1 MIRMPGRTILFAA
14 SLLAG
19 LSGCAG
25 RTYYADLPEPH
36 PPVAQVQSTS
46 SQGSS
51 YTVQRGDSLYSI
63 AFGAGR
69 DWRAVAAANGIG
81 PPYTIH
87 PGQQLRLDPP
97 AGYVA
102 AAEEPQTS
110 YPGSTTSARVQ
121 AAPEQDAPIV
131 ASSTP
136 AASSYPAPAAAP
148 PPIQPA
154 QPRTQ
159 PQAAAPAS
167 APVAAPPPGPPG
179 SWQWPSSGKMFLG
192 FTTGQQPH
200 KGIDIAGAI
209 GDPVLAA
216 RNGTV
221 VYAGDG
227 VRGYG
232 NLLIIKHD
240 AVFLSAYAHNS
251 KLLVKEG
258 ESVRGGQKIAELGD
272 SATDRPKLHF
282 EVRKQGN
289 PIDPL
294 QVLPRR

>member
-1 MIRMPGRTILFAA
+1 MSRMSGRTVLLAA
-14 SLLAG
+14 SLVAG
-19 LSGCAG
+19 LSACAG

-36 PPVAQVQSTS
+36 PPVAAAQQTA
-46 SQGSS
+46 QGQS

-69 DWRAVAAANGIG
+69 DWRAVAAANGIA

-87 PGQQLRLDPP
+87 PGQRLRLDPQP
-97 AGYVA
+97 GYVA
-102 AAEEPQTS
+102 AAEPPQGS
-110 YPGSTTSARVQ
+110 YPANATTARVQ
-121 AAPEQDAPIV
+121 AAPEADAPISM
-131 ASSTP
+131 SSAP
-136 AASSYPAPAAAP
+136 AASSYPAAAATQPVSQPVQAQAQPAAAAPRPVP
-148 PPIQPA
+148 PSPPA
-154 QPRTQ
+154 
-159 PQAAAPAS
+159 A
-167 APVAAPPPGPPG
+167 PG
-179 SWQWPSSGKMFLG
+179 SWQWPSAGKMFLG

-216 RNGTV
+216 KNGTV

-240 AVFLSAYAHNS
+240 ALFLSAYAHNS

-258 ESVRGGQKIAELGD
+258 DTVRGGQQIAELGD

>member
-1 MIRMPGRTILFAA
+1 
-14 SLLAG
+14 
-19 LSGCAG
+19 
-25 RTYYADLPEPH
+25 
-36 PPVAQVQSTS
+36 
-46 SQGSS
+46 
-51 YTVQRGDSLYSI
+51 
-63 AFGAGR
+63 
-69 DWRAVAAANGIG
+69 
-81 PPYTIH
+81 
-87 PGQQLRLDPP
+87 
-97 AGYVA
+97 
-102 AAEEPQTS
+102 
-110 YPGSTTSARVQ
+110 
-121 AAPEQDAPIV
+121 
-131 ASSTP
+131 
-136 AASSYPAPAAAP
+136 
-148 PPIQPA
+148 
-154 QPRTQ
+154 
-159 PQAAAPAS
+159 
-167 APVAAPPPGPPG
+167 
-179 SWQWPSSGKMFLG
+179 MFLG